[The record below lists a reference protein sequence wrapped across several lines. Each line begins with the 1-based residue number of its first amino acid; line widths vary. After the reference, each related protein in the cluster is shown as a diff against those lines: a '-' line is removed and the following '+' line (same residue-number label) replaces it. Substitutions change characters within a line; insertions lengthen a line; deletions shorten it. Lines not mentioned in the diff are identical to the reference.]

1 MSAVNGRVAGAM
13 MRKTILRRKSKV
25 IMRVK
30 VRRKNNQMVTARR
43 ITCNTTNLET

>member
-30 VRRKNNQMVTARR
+30 VRRKNYQMVTTRKMTR
-43 ITCNTTNLET
+43 NTTNLET